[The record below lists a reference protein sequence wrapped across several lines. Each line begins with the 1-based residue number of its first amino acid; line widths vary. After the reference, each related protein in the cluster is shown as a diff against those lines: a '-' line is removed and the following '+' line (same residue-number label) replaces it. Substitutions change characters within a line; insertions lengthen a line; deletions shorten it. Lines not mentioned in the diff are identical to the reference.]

1 MMIKIDIREQNKT
14 KQTYQIYQQHRQFL
28 ARPCHVIDCLCL
40 ILSDRRRELRAV
52 ELLQSTIDLPRTAFA
67 KWTPSSDFWSPTERT
82 RKKTKKR
89 ENVVC
94 VCERRRRTVG
104 RRDAET
110 RQTEESYGSRLSAP
124 DDGRRP
130 GDVFAFA
137 FSYPGSSP
145 PPCPKR
151 KEGRGGGFS
160 TFLFSLV
167 CVVYVSAI
175 ASHTTTKSPSPSSK
189 PSGFSAL
196 PVGSPSLSSFSLSLS
211 LPFSSLRIQ
220 QSLSLSFLSRPDGD
234 EASWPANRGRTPI
247 DRERAKSTRGGGGGG
262 CCETTYTRSR

>member
-1 MMIKIDIREQNKT
+1 MLSNFFNQQLICRARRSQSGHHHPIFGVQLNEHEK
-14 KQTYQIYQQHRQFL
+14 KQ
-28 ARPCHVIDCLCL
+28 
-40 ILSDRRRELRAV
+40 
-52 ELLQSTIDLPRTAFA
+52 
-67 KWTPSSDFWSPTERT
+67 KN
-82 RKKTKKR
+82 R

-151 KEGRGGGFS
+151 KEGRGGS
-160 TFLFSLV
+160 VLYVSVLSLV

-175 ASHTTTKSPSPSSK
+175 ASHTTTKK
-189 PSGFSAL
+189 PK
-196 PVGSPSLSSFSLSLS
+196 P
-211 LPFSSLRIQ
+211 
-220 QSLSLSFLSRPDGD
+220 
-234 EASWPANRGRTPI
+234 
-247 DRERAKSTRGGGGGG
+247 K
-262 CCETTYTRSR
+262 

>member
-1 MMIKIDIREQNKT
+1 M
-14 KQTYQIYQQHRQFL
+14 
-28 ARPCHVIDCLCL
+28 
-40 ILSDRRRELRAV
+40 
-52 ELLQSTIDLPRTAFA
+52 
-67 KWTPSSDFWSPTERT
+67 
-82 RKKTKKR
+82 
-89 ENVVC
+89 C

-151 KEGRGGGFS
+151 KEGRGGGVLYVS
-160 TFLFSLV
+160 VLSLV

-175 ASHTTTKSPSPSSK
+175 ASHTTTKSPSSK

-211 LPFSSLRIQ
+211 PIFFFAYPTV
-220 QSLSLSFLSRPDGD
+220 SLSRSYHGQMAMR
-234 EASWPANRGRTPI
+234 
-247 DRERAKSTRGGGGGG
+247 RAGQQTGAGLL
-262 CCETTYTRSR
+262 